1 MHEGLLA
8 QGPAPLSPPPPL
20 PPLGPGEKRVPFVLL
35 MPAGA
40 FAERERERERE
51 RIGHRQGGHGAD
63 AAGFVG

>member
-1 MHEGLLA
+1 
-8 QGPAPLSPPPPL
+8 
-20 PPLGPGEKRVPFVLL
+20 